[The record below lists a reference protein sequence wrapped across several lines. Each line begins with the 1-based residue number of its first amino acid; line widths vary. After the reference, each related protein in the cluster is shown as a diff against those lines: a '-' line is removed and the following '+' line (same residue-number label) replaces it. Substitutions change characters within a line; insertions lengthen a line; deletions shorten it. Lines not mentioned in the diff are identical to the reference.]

1 MKKKNNIFTIM
12 KKELARFFGDR
23 RMVASIFLPGILI
36 YLLYSL
42 MGDAMMSG
50 FGADEDAKYYL
61 HAKNLPASIE
71 VILKQEESPFILVD
85 DADPMA
91 SVESKDLDLY
101 AVFPENFEEEILKEQ
116 TEAYPRVE
124 LYYNSADTSSS
135 GAYAVFVTM
144 LDGYE
149 SLLANRFDVNADPQ
163 KTYDLASAEDTTGM
177 MFSMMMPML
186 IVMLS
191 FSGCMAVAPESI
203 AGEKERGTIA
213 TLLVTP
219 LRRSELA
226 IGKISALSVIA
237 LLSGLCSFAGVLLAL
252 PKLMGEEASGMID
265 AKIYGVTDYAWILGI
280 ILATILLFISM
291 ISVISALAS
300 SVKEA
305 TGFVSPL
312 MILVMVL
319 GISGMFGSG
328 ETALWAYFVPIYNSV
343 QCISGVFSLSYE
355 PLHILITMLTNCAA
369 AGVFVFVLTKLF
381 NSERVMFKK

>member
-50 FGADEDAKYYL
+50 FGSEEDAKYYL
-61 HAKNLPASIE
+61 QAENLPVSIQ
-71 VILKQEESPFILVD
+71 VILEHEDSPFILVD

-91 SVESKDLDLY
+91 AVEEKSLELY
-101 AVFPENFEEEILKEQ
+101 AIFPEGFEEEIVKDQVES
-116 TEAYPRVE
+116 YPRVE
-124 LYYNSADTSSS
+124 IFYNSASQSSS
-135 GAYAVFVTM
+135 EAYTM
-144 LDGYE
+144 LVAVLDNYE
-149 SLLANRFDVNADPQ
+149 SLLANRFDVNTDPQ
-163 KTYDLASAEDTTGM
+163 KTYDLATAEDTTGM
-177 MFSMMMPML
+177 IFSMMMPML
-186 IVMLS
+186 IVMLT

-226 IGKISALSVIA
+226 IGKISALSIIA
-237 LLSGLCSFAGVLLAL
+237 LLSGLCSFAGILLSL
-252 PKLMGEEASGMID
+252 PKLMGDEASDMIN
-265 AKIYGVTDYAWILGI
+265 ANVYGVIDYAWILGV
-280 ILATILLFISM
+280 ILTTILLFISM

-312 MILVMVL
+312 MILVMVI
-319 GISGMFGSG
+319 GVSGMFGG
-328 ETALWAYFVPIYNSV
+328 TDPGVWAYFIPIYNSV

-355 PLHILITMLTNCAA
+355 PIHILITMLTNCAA
-369 AGVFVFVLTKLF
+369 AGVFVFALTKLF